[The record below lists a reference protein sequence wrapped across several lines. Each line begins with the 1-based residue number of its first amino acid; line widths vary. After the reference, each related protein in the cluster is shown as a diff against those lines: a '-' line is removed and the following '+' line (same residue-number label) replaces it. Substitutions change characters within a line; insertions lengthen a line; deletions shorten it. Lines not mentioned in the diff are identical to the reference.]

1 MAEHRISI
9 DVIDI
14 SIPENNHTNIP
25 VINKPNRCYGYSANA
40 KEVKDL
46 IQIPRYSIFEAGTSK
61 IINGRNYYDYFP
73 EEGGGGGGGITPEE
87 VQALI
92 RASID
97 SSISESSTNAIQNS
111 TITNFVNSSIETST
125 AEFKGT
131 FETKAAMDAVT
142 GNKNDYAFLVVKNN
156 DQTVNHY
163 ERYKWVD
170 TPVDNSNWVFE
181 YNLNNSSFTAEQW
194 AAINSGIKSTDVSQ
208 INTNKNDIITI
219 NQTIGDINDALEE
232 VL

>member
-1 MAEHRISI
+1 MADHTINI
-9 DVIDI
+9 DVIDL
-14 SIPENNHTNIP
+14 SVPELNPINIAIINLPNP
-25 VINKPNRCYGYSANA
+25 VKGYSANA

-61 IINGRNYYDYFP
+61 LINGRNYYEYFP
-73 EEGGGGGGGITPEE
+73 EEGGGGGITPEE

>member
-1 MAEHRISI
+1 MADHTINI
-9 DVIDI
+9 DVIDL
-14 SIPENNHTNIP
+14 SVPELNPINIAIINLPNP
-25 VINKPNRCYGYSANA
+25 VKGYSANA

-61 IINGRNYYDYFP
+61 IINGRNYYEYFP
-73 EEGGGGGGGITPEE
+73 EEGGGGGGITPEE

-142 GNKNDYAFLVVKNN
+142 GNKNDYAFLIVKNN

>member
-1 MAEHRISI
+1 MADHTINI
-9 DVIDI
+9 DVIDL
-14 SIPENNHTNIP
+14 SVPELNPINIAIINLPNP
-25 VINKPNRCYGYSANA
+25 VKGYSANA

-61 IINGRNYYDYFP
+61 LINGRNYYEYFP
-73 EEGGGGGGGITPEE
+73 EEGGGGGGITPEE

>member
-1 MAEHRISI
+1 MADHTINI
-9 DVIDI
+9 DVIDL
-14 SIPENNHTNIP
+14 SVPELNPINIAIINLPNP
-25 VINKPNRCYGYSANA
+25 VKGYSANA

-61 IINGRNYYDYFP
+61 LINGRNYYEYFP
-73 EEGGGGGGGITPEE
+73 EEGGGGGGITPEE

-142 GNKNDYAFLVVKNN
+142 GNKNDYAFLIVKNN